1 MATINNPVTPDC
13 TPDPATLVVY
23 SREHCHLCHN
33 MIAALQVLQARHS
46 FRLEVMNVD
55 SDGELRSRYGERV
68 PVLLAGGEEI
78 CHYHL
83 DRVALDAYFAKI
95 R

>member
-1 MATINNPVTPDC
+1 MATANSPVTPGY
-13 TPDPATLVVY
+13 TPDPAALIVY
-23 SREHCHLCHN
+23 GREHCHLCHN
-33 MIAALQVLQARHS
+33 MIAALQILQARLS
-46 FRLEVMNVD
+46 FHLEVVDVD
-55 SDGELRSRYGERV
+55 SDDELRSRYGERV

-78 CHYHL
+78 CHYYL

>member
-33 MIAALQVLQARHS
+33 MIAALQVLQARLS
-46 FRLEVMNVD
+46 FRLEVMDVD

>member
-13 TPDPATLVVY
+13 TPEPATLVVY

-33 MIAALQVLQARHS
+33 MIAALQVLQTRLS
-46 FRLEVMNVD
+46 FRLEVMDVD
-55 SDGELRSRYGERV
+55 SDDELRLRYGERV

>member
-1 MATINNPVTPDC
+1 MAIINKPDVPDC
-13 TPDPATLVVY
+13 VPDPFKLVVY

-33 MIAALQVLQARHS
+33 MIAALQVLQARLS
-46 FRLEVMNVD
+46 FRLEVMDVD

-83 DRVALDAYFAKI
+83 DRVALDAYFTKI

>member
-1 MATINNPVTPDC
+1 MATANSPGTPDC
-13 TPDPATLVVY
+13 TPDPAALVVY

-33 MIAALQVLQARHS
+33 MIAALQVLQARLS
-46 FRLEVMNVD
+46 FRLKVVDVD
-55 SDGELRSRYGERV
+55 SDDELRSRYGERV
-68 PVLLAGGEEI
+68 PVLLAGGDEI